1 MPIRSAAHVAFGHAI
16 REARVRKGMSQEALA
31 HVCGLDRTYISGI
44 ERGTRNPSL
53 MNILRVA
60 DALNMA
66 PADLFAAAAGHESD
80 G

>member
-1 MPIRSAAHVAFGHAI
+1 MPIRSAAHAAFGRAV
-16 REARVRKGMSQEALA
+16 REARAQRGMSQEALA
-31 HVCGLDRTYISGI
+31 LACGIDRTYISGI

-60 DALNMA
+60 DALNTA
-66 PADLFAAAAGHESD
+66 PADLFAAAARHEPD

>member
-1 MPIRSAAHVAFGHAI
+1 MPIRSAAHVAFGYAV
-16 REARVRKGMSQEALA
+16 REARARQGMSQEALA

-53 MNILRVA
+53 MNILRLA
-60 DALNMA
+60 DALNTT
-66 PADLFAAAAGHESD
+66 PADLFAAAACEERD